1 MHNTAL
7 HTVQYISAVQ
17 CTTCMYSAATVQRA
31 TCMYSAGACAVC
43 AVQCS
48 TCTVYYM
55 QCTVQCT
62 TCMCTVCYMYSVQC
76 SSMYS
81 AVYYLH
87 VCTVCYMYSV
97 QCRSVC
103 SPTDSRP
110 PCTLQSLLPED
121 EQTSDIWSP
130 VNYLGFYSKSDN
142 LLMEILFICFSCL
155 LLVQLF

>member
-31 TCMYSAGACAVC
+31 TG
-43 AVQCS
+43 
-48 TCTVYYM
+48 TCTV
-55 QCTVQCT
+55 QERVQCAQ
-62 TCMCTVCYMYSVQC
+62 CSAVQYMYSVLHAV
-76 SSMYS
+76 YS
-81 AVYYLH
+81 AVYNMYVYSVLH
-87 VCTVCYMYSV
+87 V

-155 LLVQLF
+155 LIVQLF